1 MLEARAVRW
10 RRGQAAD
17 LTVANT
23 RAIAHIVI
31 DRGGVEHLLLRTA
44 SMRATLNLTGAR
56 AYSGP
61 VRLTFI
67 VAGRKRA
74 RGHGAL
80 LAQFDDLVTAAPQ
93 HRQRSATRIAL
104 RNALIALDGDMAAAT
119 HFQIA
124 AVTFGLARARQ
135 AWTSGSRSMKE
146 LVRRARAR
154 GRELRDG
161 GYRELIR

>member
-104 RNALIALDGDMAAAT
+104 RNALIALDGDMAA
-119 HFQIA
+119 
-124 AVTFGLARARQ
+124 
-135 AWTSGSRSMKE
+135 
-146 LVRRARAR
+146 
-154 GRELRDG
+154 
-161 GYRELIR
+161 